1 MAPTDSE
8 PLILGEFR
16 ALKLLVV
23 EDHDALREVTLETL
37 MAAGHQVLGVASAE
51 AMDDSAHGLDFDIA
65 ILDLNLPGEDGLSL
79 ATRLRRVCPGM
90 GIIMVTVRNALVDR
104 LSGYEKGAD
113 LYLSKPTEPQELCA
127 AVQALGRRLTLRVQ
141 PQQADAFILQS
152 ASRILQTPAGPLAL
166 RMAEF
171 ELLHGLALADGQ
183 FMDNWQLLSLLEK
196 GMDAQ
201 GKTQLEV
208 LISRLR
214 SKLVA
219 HGSPVNPLQSV
230 RGRGYRLG
238 LELKV
243 D

>member
-1 MAPTDSE
+1 M
-8 PLILGEFR
+8 IQGEFR

-23 EDHDALREVTLETL
+23 EDHDALREVTLEVL

-51 AMDDSAHGLDFDIA
+51 ALDDPAHGVDFDIA
-65 ILDLNLPGEDGLSL
+65 ILDLNLPGEDGLAL
-79 ATRLRRVCPGM
+79 ATRLRRDCPGM
-90 GIIMVTVRNALVDR
+90 GVIMVTARNALVDR

-113 LYLSKPTEPQELCA
+113 FYLSKPTEPQELCA
-127 AVQALGRRLTLRVQ
+127 AVQALGRRLALRVQ
-141 PQQADAFILQS
+141 PQQANVFVLHS
-152 ASRILQTPAGPLAL
+152 VSRTLQTPAGPLAL
-166 RMAEF
+166 RTAEF
-171 ELLHGLALADGQ
+171 ALLQGLAGAPGQ
-183 FMDNWQLLSLLEK
+183 RMDNWQLLSLLEK

-219 HGSPVNPLQSV
+219 HGSPGNPLQPV

-238 LELKV
+238 LALTV

>member
-1 MAPTDSE
+1 MI
-8 PLILGEFR
+8 PLECR

-23 EDHDALREVTLETL
+23 EDHDALREVTLEVL
-37 MAAGHQVLGVASAE
+37 LAAGHQARGVASAE
-51 AMDDSAHGLDFDIA
+51 DLNDPAHGVDFDIA
-65 ILDLNLPGEDGLSL
+65 ILDLNLPGEDGLAL
-79 ATRLRRVCPGM
+79 ATRLRRDCPGM
-90 GIIMVTVRNALVDR
+90 GIIMVTARNALADR

-127 AVQALGRRLTLRVQ
+127 AVQALGRRLALRGHP
-141 PQQADAFILQS
+141 PQTSAFVLQS
-152 ASRILQTPAGPLAL
+152 AGHMLQTPAGPLAL
-166 RMAEF
+166 RTAEF
-171 ELLHGLALADGQ
+171 ALLQALAQAAGQ
-183 FMDNWQLLSLLEK
+183 FMDNWQLLSLLDK

-219 HGSPVNPLQSV
+219 HGSPGNPLQPV

-238 LELKV
+238 LALRV